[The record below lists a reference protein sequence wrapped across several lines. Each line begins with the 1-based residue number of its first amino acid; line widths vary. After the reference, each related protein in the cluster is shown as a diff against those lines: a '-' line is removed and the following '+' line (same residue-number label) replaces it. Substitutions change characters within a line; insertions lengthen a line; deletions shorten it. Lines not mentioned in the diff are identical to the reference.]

1 MATLKRKVSFYK
13 LSLEKS
19 TIIKETN
26 TVKIEQLPTEEL
38 IDYFEKI
45 YNQKA
50 TKLSNDNRA
59 ITVETSSG
67 NYVIEIVEFNKL
79 NSFIKIGRQNPADT
93 VALRDIETLETEL
106 VPMSESQLLEL
117 YTYCLIDFETGIVS
131 YIGINGAPKI
141 SAIRSLFYNCFY
153 ADENVEAKLAAIMT
167 NDILQTL
174 IHKKIISKLTLTVAV
189 PDDKILSDTIGLDEN
204 SFDALQNIKTRTASY
219 KLVAS
224 RNKNIFAS
232 SGRLAEAVASI
243 KGKFGDKLIG
253 LSANAKN
260 QGESS
265 QVYDLLHYNFTK
277 TVILD
282 SKEEGF
288 FTEEIFKNSLLETYN
303 KYKSELIRYSRI

>member
-19 TIIKETN
+19 TLIKETN
-26 TVKIEQLPTEEL
+26 SIKIEQLTNVDL
-38 IDYFEKI
+38 VKYFAKI

-50 TKLSNDNRA
+50 TKLTNGNRA

-67 NYVIEIVEFNKL
+67 NYVIEIVEFDKEI
-79 NSFIKIGRQNPADT
+79 SFMKIGRQNPSDT

-117 YTYCLIDFETGIVS
+117 FTYCLIDFETGIVS

-153 ADENVEAKLAAIMT
+153 TDENVEAKLAAIMT

-174 IHKKIISKLTLTVAV
+174 VHKKIISKLTLTVAV

-232 SGRLAEAVASI
+232 SGKLAEAVASI
-243 KGKFGDKLIG
+243 KGKFGDKLLG

-260 QGESS
+260 HGENS

-282 SKEEGF
+282 SEDKGA
-288 FTEEIFKNSLLETYN
+288 FTEEIFKNSLKETYK
-303 KYKSELIRYSRI
+303 KYKGELVRYSRI